1 MSITLLPCGLMGE
14 LRLYVDQ
21 EDARARL
28 RAASGVLGSER
39 KVVAQYLAAGS
50 VIFAMMDC
58 PPDLLDPRSSIPGG
72 SGVQTD
78 GEYYWLSL
86 ASHYVGRYGIA
97 LPPEFVAKAVKCG
110 GVPPK
115 VTSSRLLE
123 IDRALIGLL

>member
-21 EDARARL
+21 EDASARL

-58 PPDLLDPRSSIPGG
+58 PPDLLDPRASIPGG

-78 GEYYWLSL
+78 GENSGSRSRRTTSAGMGLRCRRS
-86 ASHYVGRYGIA
+86 
-97 LPPEFVAKAVKCG
+97 
-110 GVPPK
+110 
-115 VTSSRLLE
+115 SSR
-123 IDRALIGLL
+123 RP